1 MRKINL
7 LLLFLTIC
15 TVCAMARPVSQSQA
29 LQKAQAFLLT
39 KGTAAGTDLQ
49 LAYQGNRSSL
59 HQSAPAK
66 DAFYYVFNRGN
77 DAGFVIVSGDDCT
90 EEVLGYADSGVF
102 TTEQM
107 PDNLRAWLDSY
118 ADQIAWARAN
128 AMNANAQ
135 NGEDVEVS
143 RRVIAPLV
151 TAHWNQYEPYNLQCP
166 LYGTGG
172 ETGDRCVTGCV
183 AVALSQVMYYHRWPA
198 DACTAIPS
206 YTSNG
211 MIGTLPELPATTF
224 DWKNMRDNYSINQS
238 ESDAERNAVAKLIRY
253 TGQSVN
259 MDYSPQ
265 GSGGYTTSIPDVLT
279 DYFGYQNKASYIKHD
294 DFSAADWFEII
305 YHELSKS
312 RPVILGADTYSG
324 GAHAFVCDG
333 FDGHE
338 MFHINWGWGGMAD
351 GYYRLQALNPSSQG
365 AGGSNGYGG
374 YSLRQ
379 GAVIGIS
386 PTVVTD
392 KVESGVEDTPGIE
405 TVKFVLTNPNGWPN
419 LSDQSM
425 TDTYYPDYG
434 LINFYIKYWFRRV
447 DISQGYDAGLGLF
460 KGDQLL
466 ESDALVTN
474 YEGTSMQSNAKVG
487 SITVGKNLADGTYQI
502 KGIDCPTGTGKW
514 VPNISSDLS
523 YLNVEIANGQCTI
536 SIVNREA
543 TTSLSVTSV
552 EQIVQHSG
560 SPYQLRAHVRN
571 NGEKEFNGILYLLV
585 DGNLT
590 AFENAF
596 IPAGGEDYVD
606 FVFSGSAGSH
616 AIKIALGG
624 DGSSK
629 IYEGNV
635 VLSNELTSP
644 ELTLV
649 NAELKN
655 VVESVQDNKVI
666 YTQYGRVMELDIRV
680 KNTASTDYHGQ
691 FTKEMWVKNTE
702 GSNSGYTQ
710 TMNVTI
716 PAGKEVTIPFTHDL
730 ALGDVY
736 WVIIKDGRQQFFEK
750 SPITVAPAFVSWTAD
765 GTRTAVAPGSSI
777 TVPDDA
783 AAASFEDID
792 NLASI
797 TIVPNNNQNTLYY
810 IAHNATV
817 PTKLSDKNVVKGWE
831 STGIELDEYYDY
843 YVPKSFFT
851 KEIRYK
857 RVPMVGAD
865 GRNGWRTITLPFAV
879 QKVTSGNGDAAKTV
893 DWYHG
898 DETDDSKDFWV
909 REFKQVVGDVVEFQD
924 VREWEPNAPYIIAV
938 PGDHWG
944 KQYDM
949 TNQDLV
955 FEASNTRVERTD
967 VPAVVSDNYEFV
979 GVTGETTVGTG
990 KTCYVLNQEGNA
1002 FKAQSKGATLQRC
1015 SAYFTI
1021 RDRSI
1026 YAPTCLN
1033 IGNFD
1038 ADGICLPQVKDIKNG
1053 MVDVFS
1059 VNGVKVATV
1068 SMNDGKADLSRLP
1081 QGIYIVEGTK
1091 IVK

>member
-392 KVESGVEDTPGIE
+392 KVETGEEAVGGME
-405 TVKFVLTNPNGWPN
+405 TVKFVFADPDNKWANLT
-419 LSDQSM
+419 DQSQ
-425 TDTYYPDYG
+425 TKNYNSTSG
-434 LINFYIKYWFRRV
+434 LFNFYIWYWFRRV
-447 DISQGYDAGLGLF
+447 DVSQKYDAGIGLF
-460 KGDQLL
+460 QGDQLL
-466 ESDALVTN
+466 ESQTIRKE
-474 YEGTSMQSNAKVG
+474 YGGTSMASDAGAG
-487 SITVGKNLADGTYQI
+487 SISMGKNLADGTYQI
-502 KGIDCPTGTGKW
+502 KGIDCPTGTDNW
-514 VPNISSDLS
+514 MPSISSDQR
-523 YLNVEIANGQCTI
+523 YMEVVIANGQCTMTI
-536 SIVNREA
+536 INKE
-543 TTSLSVTSV
+543 LSTDLAVTSI
-552 EQIVQHSG
+552 EQIVKQSG
-560 SPYQLRAHVRN
+560 NPYQLRAHVSN
-571 NGEKEFNGILYLLV
+571 NGEKEFNGILYLFV

-596 IPAGGEDYVD
+596 IPVGGEDYVD

-616 AIKIALGG
+616 TVNISLSG
-624 DGSSK
+624 DGSSS
-629 IYEGNV
+629 IYEKNV
-635 VLSNELTSP
+635 VLSDELTSP

-649 NAELKN
+649 KAELKN
-655 VVESVQDNKVI
+655 VNVQGSV
-666 YTQYGRVMELDIRV
+666 QYGRQVELYLTL
-680 KNTASTDYHGQ
+680 KNTSTTDYNNQ
-691 FTKEMWVKNTE
+691 LTKEMRVKQPDP
-702 GSNSGYTQ
+702 SKYYSVFSQ
-710 TMNVTI
+710 TLDISI
-716 PAGKEVTIPFTHDL
+716 PAGKEVTIPFTHTL

-736 WVIIKDGRQQFFEK
+736 WIVIKDARTNFYEK
-750 SPITVAPAFVSWTAD
+750 SGIHVSPAFVSWKAD

-783 AAASFEDID
+783 AAASFEDFD
-792 NLASI
+792 LAGVKI
-797 TIVPNNNQNTLYY
+797 TTNANKNTIYY
-810 IAHNATV
+810 VAADATL
-817 PTKLSDKNVVKGWE
+817 PTELSDKNVVKGWE
-831 STGIELDEYYDY
+831 STGIELNENYDY

-851 KEIRYK
+851 KEIRYR
-857 RVPMVGAD
+857 RVPTVGAD

-909 REFKQVVGDVVEFQD
+909 REFKQVVGDVVKFQD
-924 VREWEPNAPYIIAV
+924 VKEWEPNAPYIIAV

-967 VPAVVSDNYEFV
+967 VSAVVSDNYEFV

-990 KTCYVLNQEGNA
+990 KTCYVLNEAGNA
-1002 FKAQSKGATLQRC
+1002 FRAQSGGATLSRC